1 MNYGQCVN
9 KITGPAHYLGNLLLC
24 FLACFTPN
32 VFADTVIQL
41 SMAQLDVSDLK
52 DGELIGRGRIICS
65 EESSGF
71 KVWIATQHLAPDQ
84 QSYILS
90 SVESQ
95 QTRLQI
101 RLQGHLWQSTL
112 PLDNGIF
119 RSRSESSAV
128 FDIVAHGEQKI
139 QPGIYPLRVSGA
151 CL

>member
-1 MNYGQCVN
+1 MNYQQSVN
-9 KITGPAHYLGNLLLC
+9 KITGAVHYMGKLLLC
-24 FLACFTPN
+24 FLACFTPD
-32 VFADTVIQL
+32 VVADTVVQL

-65 EESSGF
+65 EEHSGF

-84 QSYILS
+84 QSYILYP
-90 SVESQ
+90 VENR
-95 QTRLQI
+95 QTKLQI
-101 RLQGHLWQSTL
+101 RLQGHLWQIPL
-112 PLDNGIF
+112 PLGNGIF
-119 RSRSESSAV
+119 RSGSESSAV